1 MRALGI
7 CTAER
12 QLRAKV
18 VAKKYKAANPKRNG
32 LAALFI
38 FFTLDRVAGYPFFM
52 TTGALGVGSVS
63 HLLGLARGKIPVVMA
78 IDDDAAGQGRNK
90 KSREYEKHE

>member
-1 MRALGI
+1 
-7 CTAER
+7 
-12 QLRAKV
+12 
-18 VAKKYKAANPKRNG
+18 
-32 LAALFI
+32 
-38 FFTLDRVAGYPFFM
+38 M